1 MGLIAIPA
9 GVTLL
14 LTALSAAPVMVMGG
28 VAPMGFLVCVV
39 AFALTGGRGMPAWLV
54 GGLSLV
60 ADTMLGVPLG
70 AHGVVAMVLLMLARR
85 YGRVVAR
92 QQMLTEWVAMA
103 AALLMAQVMLCAV
116 LWVFDYPV
124 GLQSAGASWLLTLP
138 LVPLLWWVGERVSG
152 E

>member
-1 MGLIAIPA
+1 MGMVAIPA
-9 GVTLL
+9 VVTLV
-14 LTALSAAPVMVMGG
+14 LTALSAAPVVVMGG
-28 VAPMGFLVCVV
+28 VAPMGFFACVI

-54 GGLSLV
+54 GVLSLV

-92 QQMLTEWVAMA
+92 QQMLTEWVAMV
-103 AALLMAQVMLCAV
+103 AALLLAQGMLCAV
-116 LWVFDYPV
+116 LWLFDHPV
-124 GLQSAGASWLLTLP
+124 GMASAGASWLLTLP
-138 LVPLLWWVGERVSG
+138 LVPLLWWGAERVSG